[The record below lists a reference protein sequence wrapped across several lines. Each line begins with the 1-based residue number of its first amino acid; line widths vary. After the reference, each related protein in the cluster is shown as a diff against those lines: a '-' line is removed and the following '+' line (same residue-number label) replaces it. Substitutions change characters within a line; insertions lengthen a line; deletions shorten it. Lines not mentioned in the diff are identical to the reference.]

1 MATNVSDALKICY
14 WPEVTFGTAPIVT
27 DKLTR
32 LRFQSNTIKA
42 APEKLDS
49 DEIDTERQSVRDI
62 VEVYRKS
69 AGDLNVEL
77 TPTDYYKFF
86 EAALCGTLT
95 PVSAAYTADIA
106 ITPVAKLTK
115 ADEWP
120 AAFDGQPMFV
130 RVTGATNPLNN
141 GIKMVLFRGTDP
153 KELWFQAGSFAE
165 AQTGATLTL
174 YYNTANCGTTLKSF
188 TMQKQYTALS
198 TNNFAN
204 FHGLSVDKLTLKMA
218 SKQKLT
224 AAISFVGG
232 EYHWQTAAIGDG
244 TPTEPSS
251 APVLA
256 TGHFADAMFGTLGA
270 QDYPIESVELTI
282 SNNLRDRPVLGQQ
295 TSNEFGLGKLEIT
308 GKVNAYFDNHAAAEA
323 FYTAADATSY
333 GLWLFFGTSASAK
346 TGIYLPKIQ
355 LTNGNPEEG
364 ASGTDMMLPM
374 EFRACR
380 HATLPMAK
388 LSYVTLA

>member
-14 WPEVTFGTAPIVT
+14 WPEATFGTAPLVT

-32 LRFQSNTIKA
+32 LRFQGNSIKA
-42 APEKLDS
+42 APERVDS
-49 DEIDTERQSVRDI
+49 DEIDVNRESVRDI
-62 VEVYRKS
+62 VEVFRKS

-86 EAALCGTLT
+86 AAALCGTLT
-95 PVSAAYTADIA
+95 PVSASYTCDIGF
-106 ITPVAKLTK
+106 TPISKLTL
-115 ADEWP
+115 ATDWP

-141 GIKMVLFRGTDP
+141 GIKMVLARGTSAT
-153 KELWFQAGSFAE
+153 ELWFQAGSFVE
-165 AQTGATLTL
+165 AQTGATVTL

-188 TMQKQYTALS
+188 TFQKQYTSLS
-198 TNNFAN
+198 TNNYAN
-204 FHGLSVDKLTLKMA
+204 FHGLSVDKITLKLA
-218 SKQKLT
+218 SKQKIT

-232 EYHWQTAAIGDG
+232 EYHWDTDHLGDG
-244 TPTEPSS
+244 TPTEPSTD
-251 APVLA
+251 PVLA
-256 TGHFADAMFGTLGA
+256 TGLFPEAMFGTLGA

-282 SNNLRDRPVLGQQ
+282 ANNLLDRPVLGQQ

-308 GKVNAYFDNHAAAEA
+308 GKINAYFENHAAAEA

-333 GLWLFFGTSASAK
+333 GLWLFIGKASVAK
-346 TGIYLPKIQ
+346 MGIYLPKIQ